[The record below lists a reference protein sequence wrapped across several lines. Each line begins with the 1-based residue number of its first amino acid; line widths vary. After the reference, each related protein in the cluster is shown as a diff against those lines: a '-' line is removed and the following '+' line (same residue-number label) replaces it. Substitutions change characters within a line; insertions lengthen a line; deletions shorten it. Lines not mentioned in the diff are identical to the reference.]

1 MRKILITALFF
12 ATVVVFEFCSSSKKA
27 QNSTANTP
35 AKVTYIANVQPII
48 SGNCSPCHIPPQ
60 GNKKAYNNY
69 TAVKSAIDEILSR
82 IQKNPGDRGFMPMKH
97 PKLADSTI
105 QVFVNWKKDGLIEQ

>member
-1 MRKILITALFF
+1 MRKLSVFLFLSV
-12 ATVVVFEFCSSSKKA
+12 AVVLSFCTSSKKA
-27 QNSTANTP
+27 QTSTASTP

-69 TAVKSAIDEILSR
+69 VAVKSDIDEILSR
-82 IQKNPGDRGFMPMKH
+82 IQKNPGERGFMPMKH
-97 PKLADSTI
+97 PKLSDSTI
-105 QVFVNWKKDGLIEQ
+105 TVLMNWKKDGLIEQ